1 MRISAID
8 TAAEILSGI
17 RLNRISEK
25 DVKSA
30 LLKDYLALRK
40 VAKDA
45 EQQKVALID
54 KFREDWK
61 DELPI
66 IKAFRDHNKPVVG
79 HLDYLEA
86 ERDVNEAVKRIYEAD
101 AEIDLSP
108 VKVADMMDFS
118 EDVTL
123 EQVAFLVEAGVLEE

>member
-1 MRISAID
+1 MKVSAID

-17 RLNRISEK
+17 RLNRISDK

-45 EQQKVALID
+45 ELQKMALID

-61 DELPI
+61 EELPA

-86 ERDVNEAVKRIYEAD
+86 ERDVNEAVRNIYAAD
-101 AEIDLSP
+101 AVVELKP
-108 VKVADMMDFS
+108 VKVTDMMDFS

>member
-1 MRISAID
+1 MRVSAID
-8 TAAEILSGI
+8 TAASILSGI
-17 RLNRISEK
+17 KLNRIADK

-30 LLKDYLALRK
+30 LLKDYLILRK

-61 DELPI
+61 EELPI

-79 HLDYLEA
+79 HLDYLDA
-86 ERDVNEAVKRIYEAD
+86 ERDVNDAVRNIYAAEM
-101 AEIDLSP
+101 EIDLTP
-108 VKVADMMDFS
+108 VKVGNMMDFS

-123 EQVAFLVEAGVLEE
+123 EEVAFLVEAGVLEE